1 MPTISHTRGTT
12 VGDPLTLTDDD
23 GAALD
28 LTGCTVTAHVQVG
41 GACRDLVATIP
52 DPLIGEAWLDWDAL
66 DVPQRAYRTT
76 LTITWAD
83 GAIEAAGDEFA
94 LLVKG
99 ECMNDAPTPP
109 VPPPAQAAPTFTTRP
124 SLIGFTALGGTIT
137 VDLGAASGTPAPAI
151 TGTLTRPGRAAAAV
165 LDGATFTVE
174 ASDQGGTVQVS
185 ATATNAAGSVQDSAS
200 VAVPAAP
207 INAIVV
213 IGASHMNAMFG
224 KNLTTPQ
231 SAASADLAA
240 RGYSL
245 PVYGYATP
253 GDKIADAP
261 AHYRAARAAFPTAL
275 IVCHFGGGDVTS
287 IRPFPGSRSELE
299 AGYAALRAATGN
311 DTRFYHASLTFRN
324 YEGSTFENP
333 ANGSK
338 PYNENVVIPW
348 IAANYPHAM
357 TPYGRPKLDFYRR
370 TLQSYDAW
378 LGPDYIHLTTAG
390 YTAFRQFIMARVA
403 DILGGVVPAEIVER
417 VYVPPALTAPTFS
430 TSPSLAGT
438 TTLGSTITVRLG
450 AASGNPTPS
459 LTGTL
464 TRPGKA
470 AVSVQDGSIFTIEA
484 ADQGG
489 TIQLSVAATNS
500 QGISQGSASL
510 SVPAAGT
517 PTYPK
522 SIVNFVAETAGA
534 AGGWRNNVI
543 GNSVAV
549 PSPADPDIQDTSGAS
564 TGMQLG
570 LAFTGNPAI
579 GATDPGRGVNTTGIT
594 TGVPAYSGQLLASEI
609 TVHCMYVT
617 SSVTAQITI
626 SGAVPN
632 ARYELGFVGARTASE
647 PRMTVISGPGGQ
659 SVEWNTSATTPTE
672 SKMTVTA
679 DGAGVIPLVMSAKSG
694 TTLAY
699 LAGISIQRI
708 S

>member
-1 MPTISHTRGTT
+1 MTTIRIKCGDTAPALRYKLPVGTDLEGARAT
-12 VGDPLTLTDDD
+12 FAMAQRPGSRPAVADRPARIVDTSPPVLEYVWQAGDTALPGVFGGEFKITYPD
-23 GAALD
+23 GSWATFPQAGYIAVMIEQSVTAGPVFPPALS
-28 LTGCTVTAHVQVG
+28 TVTAVG
-41 GACRDLVATIP
+41 AAVETGLDLASGLAQFLTSTI
-52 DPLIGEAWLDWDAL
+52 IANGS
-66 DVPQRAYRTT
+66 
-76 LTITWAD
+76 
-83 GAIEAAGDEFA
+83 AIESD
-94 LLVKG
+94 L
-99 ECMNDAPTPP
+99 DA
-109 VPPPAQAAPTFTTRP
+109 
-124 SLIGFTALGGTIT
+124 ALGSAVLAPLPVRAIGAAVETGGDAASAT
-137 VDLGAASGTPAPAI
+137 GVLGAP
-151 TGTLTRPGRAAAAV
+151 
-165 LDGATFTVE
+165 
-174 ASDQGGTVQVS
+174 
-185 ATATNAAGSVQDSAS
+185 
-200 VAVPAAP
+200 P

-224 KNLTTPQ
+224 KNLATPH
-231 SAASADLAA
+231 SAASSDLAA

-261 AHYRAARAAFPTAL
+261 AHYNAARAAFPNAL

-287 IRPFPGSRSELE
+287 IRPFPGSRNELE

-311 DTRFYHASLTFRN
+311 DARFYHASLTFRN

-470 AVSVQDGSIFTIEA
+470 AVAVQDGDTFVIEA

-489 TIQLSVAATNS
+489 TIQLAVAAANS
-500 QGISQGSASL
+500 QGSSQGSASL

-579 GATDPGRGVNTTGIT
+579 GATDPGRGVNITGIT

-647 PRMTVISGPGGQ
+647 ARTTVIAGPGGQ
-659 SVEWNTSATTPTE
+659 SVEWNTSATPPVE
-672 SKMTVTA
+672 RKMTVTA
-679 DGAGVIPLVMSAKSG
+679 DGAGVIPLIMSTKAG

-699 LAGISIQRI
+699 LAGLSIQRVA
-708 S
+708 